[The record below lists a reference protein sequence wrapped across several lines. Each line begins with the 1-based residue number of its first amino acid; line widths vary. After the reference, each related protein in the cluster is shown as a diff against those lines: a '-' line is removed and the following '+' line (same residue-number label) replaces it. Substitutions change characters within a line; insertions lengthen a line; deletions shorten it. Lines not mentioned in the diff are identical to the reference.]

1 MNQEN
6 EIKAG
11 RNIFKLDGP
20 IGRKRFILTYI
31 MLVFYTVLF
40 FIAVGYIYQLFEE
53 TFMLKIVARI
63 ILILY
68 VLTFF
73 YTIAL
78 NYIKR
83 IYDIIKNKEKAIFY
97 TIALLIFNVTTAV
110 IPPLKIVGAIIST
123 IIFAFLLFK
132 KGQLVQPQSN
142 TNEQQA

>member
-6 EIKAG
+6 EIQAG
-11 RNIFKLDGP
+11 KNIFKLDGP

-53 TFMLKIVARI
+53 TFMLKVVARI

-97 TIALLIFNVTTAV
+97 TIALLIFNVTTSI